1 MKKIKFND
9 LKTIGYSFKVYRKKQ
24 KITYT
29 VIDYNDD
36 VNYPDSGL
44 SGIQIVLSKNN
55 TDKKMFIFY
64 KHDFINWCIDKKF
77 KITERLLDDEY
88 IKVLF

>member
-1 MKKIKFND
+1 
-9 LKTIGYSFKVYRKKQ
+9 
-24 KITYT
+24 
-29 VIDYNDD
+29 
-36 VNYPDSGL
+36 
-44 SGIQIVLSKNN
+44 
-55 TDKKMFIFY
+55 MFIFY